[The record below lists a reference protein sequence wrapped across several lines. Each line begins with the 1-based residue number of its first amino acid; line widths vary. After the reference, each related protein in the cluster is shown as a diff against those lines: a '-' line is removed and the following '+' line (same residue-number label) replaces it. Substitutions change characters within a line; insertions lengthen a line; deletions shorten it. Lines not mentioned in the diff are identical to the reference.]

1 MKRLVYAFDTAESA
15 RAAIDELRGLG
26 VDDKCI
32 SLIARSDIE
41 MQAIPQHLRDVSTD
55 FAPAMGRGAAIGS
68 ATGLFAGL
76 VAMAIPPLGIAVGGA
91 ALIGFLAGGAIVGA
105 WSAAL
110 VGASVPD
117 RVRLKFEDEIAA
129 GRILLVIDCNRD
141 RATSVTHGMSEG
153 MNPHLL
159 WQSDLGAPPLV

>member
-1 MKRLVYAFDTAESA
+1 MKRLVYAFDTTESA
-15 RAAIDELRGLG
+15 RAAIDELRGFG
-26 VDDKCI
+26 VDDNCI

-41 MQAIPQHLRDVSTD
+41 MQTIPGQYRDVSTD

-68 ATGLFAGL
+68 ATGLVAGFA
-76 VAMAIPPLGIAVGGA
+76 AMAFPPLGIAVGGA

-129 GRILLVIDCNRD
+129 GRILLVIDSGRD
-141 RATSVTHGMSEG
+141 RAVAITHAMADGT
-153 MNPHLL
+153 NPHLL